1 MMTRRKNNAPVD
13 EMLQGFIELSL
24 TQHEALLYLEAR
36 PYNRAYMKIKKL
48 VEELEAR
55 PGDQRHALIE
65 LFDHDNPQ
73 VRLNAAKHAHPLYPD
88 KAIQIVQSIIDAR
101 ALPQEVYAKDV
112 LSFLMYGPRFGRR

>member
-13 EMLQGFIELSL
+13 EMLQRFIELSL
-24 TQHEALLYLEAR
+24 TQHGALLYLETG

-73 VRLNAAKHAHPLYPD
+73 VRLNAAKYAHPLFPEES
-88 KAIQIVQSIIDAR
+88 IQVVQSIIDAKKY
-101 ALPQEVYAKDV
+101 PQEAHARSALDY
-112 LSFLMYGPRFGRR
+112 LMFGPLPRE

>member
-1 MMTRRKNNAPVD
+1 MTAKKGENVSVD
-13 EMLQGFIELSL
+13 EILQRFIELSL

-73 VRLNAAKHAHPLYPD
+73 VRLNAAKHAHPIYPD

>member
-1 MMTRRKNNAPVD
+1 MTARKGKEVFVD
-13 EMLQGFIELSL
+13 EMLQRFIELSL

>member
-1 MMTRRKNNAPVD
+1 MAKKGEDASD
-13 EMLQGFIELSL
+13 EAMLQRFIELSL
-24 TQHEALLYLEAR
+24 TQHEALLYLETG

-73 VRLNAAKHAHPLYPD
+73 VRLNAAKHAHPHYPD

-101 ALPQEVYAKDV
+101 ALPQEVYARDV